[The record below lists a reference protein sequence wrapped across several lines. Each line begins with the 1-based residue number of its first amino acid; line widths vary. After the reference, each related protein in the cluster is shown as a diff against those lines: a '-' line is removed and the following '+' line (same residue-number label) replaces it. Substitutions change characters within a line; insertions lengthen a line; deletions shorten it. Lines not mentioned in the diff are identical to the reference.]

1 MDGLVDLNEK
11 VNYVCLR
18 GLLSSISQASPLYSF
33 QCRNVHEESRVG
45 LLESFP
51 IPSDHRKTKAA
62 PVCAFINLQ
71 NGVMSYTGELNDT
84 LGNMSVVGILREGT
98 KGVKYYL

>member
-1 MDGLVDLNEK
+1 MDLNEK
-11 VNYVCLR
+11 VNCVCLR

-51 IPSDHRKTKAA
+51 IPSDHMKTKAA
-62 PVCAFINLQ
+62 QAYAFRSLQ
-71 NGVMSYTGELNDT
+71 NGVTSYAG
-84 LGNMSVVGILREGT
+84 
-98 KGVKYYL
+98 GVK